1 MYSMSKFAQSLLE
14 RITYHTEMAST
25 EVAFENL
32 KRIHPSLTSDNP
44 FSLALMSCNPA
55 ISEEDRNV
63 LRECFKKAMQKEQ
76 KILENTIAS
85 LDNQNDKD
93 IYRPTSSGI
102 ENDHICRHENS
113 MPDESI
119 SDDKKEF
126 DVSK

>member
-1 MYSMSKFAQSLLE
+1 
-14 RITYHTEMAST
+14 MAST

-55 ISEEDRNV
+55 ISEEDKNV

-76 KILENTIAS
+76 KMLENTIAQFTIEAGNQRFPCEPS
-85 LDNQNDKD
+85 LTNQNDEY
-93 IYRPTSSGI
+93 IYRPTASGI
-102 ENDHICRHENS
+102 AEHDHIHRHEDS

-126 DVSK
+126 DISK

>member
-1 MYSMSKFAQSLLE
+1 MSKFAQSLLE

-32 KRIHPSLTSDNP
+32 KRIHPSLTPDNP

-55 ISEEDRNV
+55 ISEEDKNV

-76 KILENTIAS
+76 KMLENTIAQFTIERVN
-85 LDNQNDKD
+85 DN
-93 IYRPTSSGI
+93 
-102 ENDHICRHENS
+102 ICRHEDS
-113 MPDESI
+113 VPDESI

-126 DVSK
+126 DVSQ